1 MDKHENKEQAHRPH
15 QAAGEQEQHEDAV
28 ESTHA
33 GTPLKRARLGEEQS
47 STEAKPSTT
56 AIDTHQQHERGD
68 DDNDKNDD
76 DDDEQQQ
83 EEAGPAGATT
93 THKKQKTQQESLTPR
108 GKEIE
113 IVEDIGVHKQEF
125 DRAQKVIDT
134 KEEER
139 KQVKA
144 RLADC
149 EKELRLLSYDQQ
161 LRENEAKLE
170 GNLNKLEQAT
180 DNLDKDNLDK

>member
-56 AIDTHQQHERGD
+56 AIDTHQQH
-68 DDNDKNDD
+68 DKKDD
-76 DDDEQQQ
+76 DDGQQQ
-83 EEAGPAGATT
+83 EEAGTAGATAT
-93 THKKQKTQQESLTPR
+93 PKKQKAQPQEALTPR

-144 RLADC
+144 DSRTA
-149 EKELRLLSYDQQ
+149 RRS
-161 LRENEAKLE
+161 
-170 GNLNKLEQAT
+170 
-180 DNLDKDNLDK
+180 

>member
-47 STEAKPSTT
+47 STDAKPSTT
-56 AIDTHQQHERGD
+56 AIDTHQQH
-68 DDNDKNDD
+68 DKKDD
-76 DDDEQQQ
+76 DDGQQQ
-83 EEAGPAGATT
+83 EEAGTAGATT

-113 IVEDIGVHKQEF
+113 GIEQDIGVHKQEF

-144 RLADC
+144 DSRTA
-149 EKELRLLSYDQQ
+149 RRS
-161 LRENEAKLE
+161 
-170 GNLNKLEQAT
+170 
-180 DNLDKDNLDK
+180 